1 MPKRARTSTSGVA
14 ERHTPVEI
22 AYADLERG
30 ADLSAA
36 IEAAFGVDGL
46 GILTVSGVPELAEAR
61 GELLPLASAFA
72 ALPEAVKS
80 SCEMPS
86 AYYAFG
92 WSHGQ
97 EKLQGRPDLANQ
109 GVHLVLL
116 PLDRRNCQIGQL
128 LCQS

>member
-61 GELLPLASAFA
+61 GELLPLA
-72 ALPEAVKS
+72 
-80 SCEMPS
+80 
-86 AYYAFG
+86 
-92 WSHGQ
+92 
-97 EKLQGRPDLANQ
+97 
-109 GVHLVLL
+109 
-116 PLDRRNCQIGQL
+116 
-128 LCQS
+128 